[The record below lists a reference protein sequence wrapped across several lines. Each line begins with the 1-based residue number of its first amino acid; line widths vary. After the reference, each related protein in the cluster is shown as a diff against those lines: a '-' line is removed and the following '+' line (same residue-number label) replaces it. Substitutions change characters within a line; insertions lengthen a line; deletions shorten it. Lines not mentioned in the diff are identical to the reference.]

1 MSAFL
6 LFLLFLFIFFIV
18 IPLFRVGRTVRN
30 VRRQYREA
38 FDSARNDSRRREA
51 ERRPGGWS
59 APRRRKAKVVARD
72 EGEYVEWEEVTEVT
86 SRTSDTS
93 ASSAAETTVRVEER
107 ITDAEWEDIK

>member
-38 FDSARNDSRRREA
+38 FDSARNDSRREA
-51 ERRPGGWS
+51 ERHPGGWS

-72 EGEYVEWEEVTEVT
+72 EGEYVEWEEVT
-86 SRTSDTS
+86 SRTSDAS
-93 ASSAAETTVRVEER
+93 ASSASDTTVRVEER